1 MKTIVLTRRV
11 GEIEMI
17 QVRMDKADNDER
29 ESDEKGSVE
38 KGTDEMGSDASERMA
53 TRKMIALGFDLEPP
67 PVSGFSSEECSAEN
81 ERSFPFL
88 RIED

>member
-1 MKTIVLTRRV
+1 
-11 GEIEMI
+11 
-17 QVRMDKADNDER
+17 MDKADNER

-81 ERSFPFL
+81 ERSIPFL

>member
-1 MKTIVLTRRV
+1 METIVLTRRV
-11 GEIEMI
+11 SGIEII
-17 QVRMDKADNDER
+17 QVRMDEDDNER

-81 ERSFPFL
+81 ERSIPFL